1 MTDNLNFRDTIKPK
15 SDQLNADDLIAGPIT
30 VTISNVRRG
39 NAEQPVECHLSGGFQ
54 PYKPCKSMR
63 RVLVAA
69 WGDDGR
75 AWVGRSLTL
84 FADPDVVF
92 GGVKVGGIRIS
103 HLSHIKGTHTFML
116 TTTRSKRKE
125 FTVRELNDVPAAQQV
140 QQYPDDR
147 FAAKLPEFQAMI
159 ASGKATVDSIAAS
172 LEKKGARLTAVQRE
186 KLAAPAAASDSEDVF

>member
-1 MTDNLNFRDTIKPK
+1 MTGHDLNFRDTIKPK

-30 VTISNVRRG
+30 VTITGVRRG
-39 NAEQPVECHLSGGFQ
+39 NAEQPIECQLSAGFQ
-54 PYKPCKSMR
+54 PYYPCKSMR

-69 WGDDGR
+69 WGENGR

-84 FADPDVVF
+84 YADPEVVF

-103 HLSHIKGTHTFML
+103 HMSHIKGTHTFML

-125 FTVRELNDVPAAQQV
+125 FTVRELTDVPAEQQI

-147 FAAKLPEFQAMI
+147 FNAKLAEWRGKI
-159 ASGKATVDSIAAS
+159 AAGTTTVDAIAAE
-172 LEKKGARLTAVQRE
+172 LEKRGARLTAVQRD
-186 KLAAPAAASDSEDVF
+186 KLTAPAANPEDEF